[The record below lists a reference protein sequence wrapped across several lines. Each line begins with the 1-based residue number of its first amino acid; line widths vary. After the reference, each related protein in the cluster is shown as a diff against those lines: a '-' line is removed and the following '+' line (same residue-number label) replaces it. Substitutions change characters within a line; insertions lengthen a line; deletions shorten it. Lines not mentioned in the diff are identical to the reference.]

1 MVVSSTGAR
10 LPALRSAAA
19 LTRRVRA
26 RVRLDPNIRTS
37 VHHTFFMLGD
47 DLRADAVDRGFYPHE
62 TFTRHA
68 WLDPLRN
75 CRCKEA
81 VYEGAFGTPETVR
94 GYGLCL
100 Y

>member
-1 MVVSSTGAR
+1 M
-10 LPALRSAAA
+10 
-19 LTRRVRA
+19 
-26 RVRLDPNIRTS
+26 RLDPNIRTS

-94 GYGLCL
+94 GYGLCR